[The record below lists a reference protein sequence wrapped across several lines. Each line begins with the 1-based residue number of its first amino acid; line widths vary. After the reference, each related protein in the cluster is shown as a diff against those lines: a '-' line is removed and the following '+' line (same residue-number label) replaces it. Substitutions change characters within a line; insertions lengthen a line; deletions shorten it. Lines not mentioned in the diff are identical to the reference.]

1 MENKSIINIRQNLRS
16 DAGAILAIKY
26 HILVNLQKVISLIH
40 LYKVRLIIHYI
51 GKRAIASQKIVY
63 SLDSTPTLFMHTA
76 YTIPGVA
83 TLAHKE
89 FVGMIIRKSDESPN
103 IELWVS
109 LFKNIK
115 NVLFAKCGNMQ
126 SYLVECAEIV
136 LAITVSSK
144 ASNCNRRLTNRTTA
158 SIAMGDLKSIF
169 AIKVK
174 EFRLKQSAK
183 FHCEVIGGKTEEYLR
198 LMLEKHVSPKC
209 IKSADTVY
217 II

>member
-1 MENKSIINIRQNLRS
+1 MKNKLINNVRQNLRS
-16 DAGAILAIKY
+16 DAGASVAIKY
-26 HILVNLQKVISLIH
+26 HIHVNLQKVISLIH
-40 LYKVRLIIHYI
+40 LYKVRLEIHYI
-51 GKRAIASQKIVY
+51 GK
-63 SLDSTPTLFMHTA
+63 
-76 YTIPGVA
+76 
-83 TLAHKE
+83 
-89 FVGMIIRKSDESPN
+89 SDESPD

-136 LAITVSSK
+136 LGITVSSK